1 MTKESSK
8 GWAAIGKATKDLAQ
22 QDQLARAEADRDR
35 GTQRGIIPL
44 TDVKARPHGDTRR
57 VDARHVLDLAESL
70 SALGLLEPLV
80 VDRRLH
86 LLAGAHRWEAMKLLA
101 IADPEDRAITWRT
114 LAGIADPE
122 ARTDIELLGT
132 MDRVRAL
139 KPLAEPVQ
147 VHVRIV
153 EVDASAEADRALAI
167 EVAENEKRRDYTKQE
182 VTALAERLQ
191 KSGYRITRGK
201 PKAGERA
208 LGPAL
213 AVIIGKSER
222 TIRRLM
228 GASDSDVR
236 TRDLI
241 TDPVEVAIHK
251 LLMAAGHFTQVTA
264 DSNNHR
270 VTDVRPLLA
279 KLVKQLGQPERT
291 KSTN

>member
-80 VDRRLH
+80 VDRHLH

-101 IADPEDRAITWRT
+101 IANPEARAITWGT
-114 LAGIADPE
+114 LVGIADPE

-153 EVDASAEADRALAI
+153 
-167 EVAENEKRRDYTKQE
+167 
-182 VTALAERLQ
+182 
-191 KSGYRITRGK
+191 
-201 PKAGERA
+201 
-208 LGPAL
+208 
-213 AVIIGKSER
+213 
-222 TIRRLM
+222 
-228 GASDSDVR
+228 
-236 TRDLI
+236 
-241 TDPVEVAIHK
+241 
-251 LLMAAGHFTQVTA
+251 
-264 DSNNHR
+264 
-270 VTDVRPLLA
+270 
-279 KLVKQLGQPERT
+279 
-291 KSTN
+291 